1 MRSFAIYGATLAVAG
16 VLGASLGA
24 CSDGGAGVPT
34 GTGGMGTG
42 DTGSTTA
49 GTPATTGGGT
59 VVPTAGTSSDPT
71 AGTGSTPV
79 GGTGSNT
86 GTGGVTDPGTGGS
99 GPVAGSASVG
109 GSAPTAGST
118 GAGGSTATGLKTG
131 PFKMLMLST
140 TLEYHHPS
148 IAACTTMLKALG
160 AANAP
165 ERATIPGLGADTT
178 WTVDEINPDPK
189 AANYFAEV
197 SAENLKNYE
206 MFYSNNPTGGVFTNA
221 PDGANKKTIFQTWFD
236 NGGSWAGQHSA
247 TDFENNNK
255 WSWFDDHVAG
265 GWFTDHDNDGTS
277 GTITWESQYVDHPI
291 VKGLMSPWSTS
302 DEWYIMNRN
311 IEAVP
316 GFKIL
321 GKVTGGKVAS
331 ARPAVWITENAKG
344 GRSFYTIRGHADKVY
359 AEAEFR
365 QLMLRGIL
373 WSVHRLPG
381 GN

>member
-1 MRSFAIYGATLAVAG
+1 MRTFAIYGAALAVVG
-16 VLGASLGA
+16 VLATSLGA
-24 CSDGGAGVPT
+24 CSDG
-34 GTGGMGTG
+34 TGGL
-42 DTGSTTA
+42 TGSA
-49 GTPATTGGGT
+49 G
-59 VVPTAGTSSDPT
+59 S
-71 AGTGSTPV
+71 AGTGSTTGGTGSTTGGVSAIPGAGSGTV
-79 GGTGSNT
+79 AGTAGTSTNPTGGTGSN
-86 GTGGVTDPGTGGS
+86 PGTGGTTD
-99 GPVAGSASVG
+99 AGTGGAAPVG

-118 GAGGSTATGLKTG
+118 GMGGSPATGGLRTG

-160 AANAP
+160 AAGAP
-165 ERATIPGLGADTT
+165 ERATIPGLAADST
-178 WTVDEINPDPK
+178 WTVDEINPDPQS
-189 AANYFAEV
+189 ANYFSEV
-197 SAENLKNYE
+197 TAENLKSHE

-221 PDGANKKTIFQTWFD
+221 PDGANKKAIFQAWFD
-236 NGGSWAGQHSA
+236 GGGGWAGQHSA

-255 WSWFDDHVAG
+255 WGWFDDHVAG
-265 GWFTDHDNDGTS
+265 GWFTEHDNDGTP
-277 GTITWESQYVDHPI
+277 GTITWESQFVDHPI
-291 VKGLMSPWSTS
+291 IKGLMSPWSTS

-331 ARPAVWITENAKG
+331 ARPAVWITENDKG
-344 GRSFYTIRGHADKVY
+344 GRAFYTIRGHADKVY
-359 AEAEFR
+359 AEPEFR